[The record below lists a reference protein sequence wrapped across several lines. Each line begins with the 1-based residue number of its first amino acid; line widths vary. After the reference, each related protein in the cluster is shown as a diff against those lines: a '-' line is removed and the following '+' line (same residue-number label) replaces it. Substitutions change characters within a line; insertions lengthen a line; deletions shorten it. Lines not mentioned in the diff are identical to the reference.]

1 MMMIMML
8 ALACKDPVDA
18 ETVTTED
25 GMDLNTLTAYLFREW
40 DNEDQQY
47 GNRAQ

>member
-1 MMMIMML
+1 MIMML

-40 DNEDQQY
+40 DVKINNY